1 MAGIYEIGGGGG
13 GGGGGG
19 DRVLIVLKALEVSWA
34 THVYGLSMLFCFCQP
49 PPPLFSDVV

>member
-13 GGGGGG
+13 VRWGGG